1 MKNVKKLNAQK
12 INSGVRTYLL
22 NEDFGVSAVSAYIVQ
37 ALSEIEVPAVL
48 VSITSKLVGGAVF
61 LENFYTDKLGAL
73 NVMNII
79 NANDVNIKSKL
90 FIFFIYN

>member
-1 MKNVKKLNAQK
+1 M
-12 INSGVRTYLL
+12 
-22 NEDFGVSAVSAYIVQ
+22 
-37 ALSEIEVPAVL
+37 
-48 VSITSKLVGGAVF
+48 VGGAVF